1 MYVLIYEWILL
12 DMYRSNSLPNAE
24 RVDKLSLLLVFAISR
39 ITYSKGSKLN
49 NAYIQNYCLKL
60 LLIMFFDHGGMVQ
73 SNTKLSKVLFLKS

>member
-39 ITYSKGSKLN
+39 ITYSKGSKFH
-49 NAYIQNYCLKL
+49 NASIRNYRLTL
-60 LLIMFFDHGGMVQ
+60 FFMYHV
-73 SNTKLSKVLFLKS
+73 F